1 MEIRWNEEHE
11 MGIEEFD
18 HDHKQLFVI
27 AGRLVDKV
35 RDPKSIADVRVRL
48 FVLREGVQYL
58 RGYFDEHAIREEAY
72 MRRMGYAD
80 YALHKQLHDEF
91 MANTLQG
98 YEKMVE
104 RGTCSREEVLDFV
117 GRGIGWLV
125 EHISTAD
132 LAIVGRGTLGKPR
145 LTKINAQV
153 VEREFNTIFA
163 STLNK
168 DVQTRLIDPNYAGAP
183 FGPAICQELTYRR
196 GDRKV
201 TVLAGL
207 ENSFLT
213 AAAEAVYGAQLQGM
227 EALIISTM
235 EIFRTPR
242 WSLWRTTSSPRPSSR
257 SATTGTS
264 PSSPC
269 FLTAAR
275 GSSSWP
281 PRPTSPPRPS
291 PSISAWG
298 PEPERKTRERK
309 AARPLRRAA
318 FCHYSTVLRDSTMS
332 MSRRRRRERRPVR
345 KEKRMVRRAAHR

>member
-1 MEIRWNEEHE
+1 

-18 HDHKQLFVI
+18 HDHKQMFVI

-48 FVLREGVQYL
+48 FILREGVQYL

-153 VEREFNTIFA
+153 VSGSSTPSLHPPSTWTCRPGSSIPTTPERP
-163 STLNK
+163 L
-168 DVQTRLIDPNYAGAP
+168 
-183 FGPAICQELTYRR
+183 
-196 GDRKV
+196 DRPS
-201 TVLAGL
+201 A
-207 ENSFLT
+207 
-213 AAAEAVYGAQLQGM
+213 
-227 EALIISTM
+227 
-235 EIFRTPR
+235 R
-242 WSLWRTTSSPRPSSR
+242 SSP
-257 SATTGTS
+257 TGVETG
-264 PSSPC
+264 
-269 FLTAAR
+269 R
-275 GSSSWP
+275 
-281 PRPTSPPRPS
+281 
-291 PSISAWG
+291 
-298 PEPERKTRERK
+298 
-309 AARPLRRAA
+309 
-318 FCHYSTVLRDSTMS
+318 
-332 MSRRRRRERRPVR
+332 
-345 KEKRMVRRAAHR
+345 

>member
-1 MEIRWNEEHE
+1 MEIRWNKEHE
-11 MGIEEFD
+11 MGIAELD

-35 RDPKSIADVRVRL
+35 QDPKSIADVRVRL

-72 MRRMGYAD
+72 MRKIGYTD

-145 LTKINAQV
+145 LTQINAQV

-163 STLNK
+163 STLNM

-227 EALIISTM
+227 EALIMSTM
-235 EIFRTPR
+235 EIF
-242 WSLWRTTSSPRPSSR
+242 SANFWRTVGSR
-257 SATTGTS
+257 FVEGDAEMVFVENH
-264 PSSPC
+264 
-269 FLTAAR
+269 FLTQAQLQERYNRHIPKLSLLFDSSKGKFFVATETDIAAQAE
-275 GSSSWP
+275 SFD
-281 PRPTSPPRPS
+281 
-291 PSISAWG
+291 
-298 PEPERKTRERK
+298 
-309 AARPLRRAA
+309 LRVGA
-318 FCHYSTVLRDSTMS
+318 
-332 MSRRRRRERRPVR
+332 
-345 KEKRMVRRAAHR
+345 